1 MNAREEI
8 LKAADRL
15 FGERGFEG
23 TTTREIA
30 HESGVNKALIHYHF
44 KNKDSL
50 LEDILDR
57 YYDRLSETLL
67 KSLDTDAPLIERMK
81 SLVSSYVDFLAENIN
96 FSRIVQRE
104 ASGGKH
110 LDRVRQHMLPVFQTG
125 TGLLGAVF
133 PQAVQ
138 GDMSAAHLLVSFYG
152 MVITYFT
159 YSGVIEHL
167 VGSDPLSKEKLEER
181 KRHLMKM
188 IEIVVT
194 AIEEEK

>member
-1 MNAREEI
+1 MNSREEI

-30 HESGVNKALIHYHF
+30 LESGVNKALIHYHF
-44 KNKDSL
+44 KNKDHL
-50 LEDILDR
+50 LEDILDS
-57 YYDRLSETLL
+57 YYQRLTVTLRD
-67 KSLDTDAPLIERMK
+67 SLDAEGPLIERMK
-81 SLVSSYVDFLAENIN
+81 SLVGSYVDFLAQNIN

-110 LDRVRQHMLPVFQTG
+110 LEQIRTHMLPLFQTG
-125 TGLLGAVF
+125 TGLLGGVF
-133 PQAVQ
+133 PQTLK
-138 GDMSAAHLLVSFYG
+138 GDMSAAHLLISFYG

-167 VGSDPLSKEKLEER
+167 VDSDPLSEEMLEER
-181 KRHLMKM
+181 KRHLIRMM
-188 IEIVVT
+188 EIALEAV
-194 AIEEEK
+194 EQ